1 MSLDFL
7 KTMKTIILVCFLLL
21 ALLTTNLEA
30 NEKNQ
35 KTASTLTCVLD
46 NQSTNALGSVVLAS
60 SSESN
65 TISVSASTSYN
76 VTVAAVVTSVTIN
89 GQTVSSPNN
98 GSIALA
104 NGSIITV
111 EWQAPGI
118 IIIVDKNTIE

>member
-7 KTMKTIILVCFLLL
+7 KTMKTIILVCFSLL

-76 VTVAAVVTSVTIN
+76 VTVSAVVTSVTIN